1 MSTANHPGPANASF
15 RIPTGRLSAAL
26 IALGILLRA
35 REFFAN
41 RSLWIDEAMLALNLR
56 DRSFATLM
64 DPLADN
70 QAAPIGY
77 LWIQKGVIGLLGD
90 TDWSLRLFAFLS
102 GIAVLFLYERFARL
116 TLNRTEALV
125 GLALL
130 VFARPL
136 IRHGAQVKQ
145 YSSDVAIA
153 TWLLF
158 EWARI
163 RGAELV
169 GTRSARLSLMGA
181 LAVWLSQPAVF
192 LLAALGAE
200 MLASSLRGRRWR
212 AVGQI
217 GAILSAW
224 LASFATVYFL
234 TLRHLVGHDYFSD
247 HFVAAFAPPP
257 DSAANLAW
265 YPRTGLHVLESVLGI
280 EFLPALALV
289 AAFAGSAILARRQG
303 GASLL
308 AVLVGPMALVVF
320 ASALGLYPIE
330 DRLVLFLAPGLA
342 TLVGVAIGSCLAPGR
357 MPLRVLAAASLSV
370 ILSYPLASSGYK
382 FLFPFTGAVEE
393 TKPLLRALRELAR
406 PGDVVYVY
414 YVAGPAFRFY
424 RSQFGLDE
432 LETRFGS
439 KCRDNPRAYLK
450 DLDALGPR
458 PRAWFL
464 FAHESFA
471 ADGTNEREF
480 FLAELARRGALRDEL
495 AAPGAWLYL
504 FDLSRSGAGE

>member
-1 MSTANHPGPANASF
+1 MSTANPTF
-15 RIPTGRLSAAL
+15 RISAGRLSAAL
-26 IALGILLRA
+26 IAIGILLRA
-35 REFFAN
+35 REFLAN

-77 LWIQKGVIGLLGD
+77 LWIQRGVMLILGEW
-90 TDWSLRLFAFLS
+90 DWSLRLVAFLA
-102 GIAVLFLYERFARL
+102 GIAVLLLYERFTRL

-130 VFARPL
+130 VLARPL

-145 YSSDVAIA
+145 YSGDVAVA

-158 EWARI
+158 EWARL
-163 RGAELV
+163 RGAELG
-169 GTRSARLSLMGA
+169 GTRSVRLALVGA
-181 LAVWLSQPAVF
+181 LAAWLSQPAVF
-192 LLAALGAE
+192 LLATLGAE
-200 MLASSLRGRRWR
+200 MLLARTRHRPWR
-212 AVGQI
+212 AAGQI
-217 GAILSAW
+217 GAILAAW
-224 LASFATVYFL
+224 LTSFAAVYFL
-234 TLRHLVGHDYFSD
+234 TLRHLVGNAYFSG
-247 HFVAAFAPPP
+247 HFAAAFAPPP
-257 DSAANLAW
+257 VSGANLAW
-265 YPRTGLHVLESVLGI
+265 YPRAMLHVLRSVLGI
-280 EFLPALALV
+280 EFLPVVALV
-289 AAFAGSAILARRQG
+289 AVLAAIPILARRDG
-303 GASLL
+303 GANLL
-308 AVLVGPMALVVF
+308 LVLVGPMALVVL

-330 DRLVLFLAPGLA
+330 DRLVLFLAPSLA
-342 TLVGVAIGSCLAPGR
+342 TLVAVAVGSCLAPGPA
-357 MPLRVLAAASLSV
+357 PLRVLAAASLAV

-382 FLFPFTGAVEE
+382 FLIPISGAVEE
-393 TKPLLRALRELAR
+393 TKPLLRALRERAR
-406 PGDVVYVY
+406 PGDVVYLY
-414 YVAGPAFRFY
+414 YVAGPAYRFY
-424 RSQFGLDE
+424 RARFGLTE

-439 KCRDNPRAYLK
+439 KCRHNPGEYLE

-480 FLAELARRGALRDEL
+480 FLEELSRRGSLRDEL